1 MVGCDMYFKWY
12 HTKCI
17 EFDNGL
23 TDIADYFHCV
33 SRIEKKFEPMLNY
46 WFHMQQQINK

>member
-17 EFDNGL
+17 EFDNGF

-33 SRIEKKFEPMLNY
+33 SIEKKFEPMLKY
-46 WFHMQQQINK
+46 WFHMQQKQINK